1 MNWKTLADRMKQS
14 VTQPDRALVL
24 ELASAALLL
33 AWMAHWAV
41 E

>member
-1 MNWKTLADRMKQS
+1 MNWKPLTTRLKRS
-14 VTQPDRALVL
+14 VCQPDRALLL

-33 AWMAHWAV
+33 AWIAHWAV